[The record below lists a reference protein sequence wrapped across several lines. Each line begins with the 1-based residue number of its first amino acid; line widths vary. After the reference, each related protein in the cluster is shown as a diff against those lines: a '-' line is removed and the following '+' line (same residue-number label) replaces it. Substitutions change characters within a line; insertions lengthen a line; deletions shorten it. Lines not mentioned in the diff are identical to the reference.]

1 MPSARCSPSLR
12 TRAFTAGR
20 WASSAT
26 SNRFR
31 PVRSPRQTG
40 TERGSSRGAELAM
53 IRSRNSGVTNSPR
66 RRVANCEILR
76 VSRAVRQFS
85 RRWRSSSSAR
95 RTRTVSISPAK
106 RAHPLTPQYGP
117 SEPGAVEAALRGS
130 MPRPLDEQSR
140 RPTSQREKGPWGEGV
155 QLWRLSTANAV
166 VRRCS
171 APANELAH
179 SFGYASLSF
188 AQRAVFCEVS
198 VELARC
204 RGPRRLTCSMAAS
217 SSALAASA
225 AVAAASR
232 TNASKRSSCR
242 TASPSRSRWQTGQ
255 GSPS

>member
-1 MPSARCSPSLR
+1 
-12 TRAFTAGR
+12 
-20 WASSAT
+20 
-26 SNRFR
+26 
-31 PVRSPRQTG
+31 
-40 TERGSSRGAELAM
+40 M

-76 VSRAVRQFS
+76 VFRAVRQFS

-106 RAHPLTPQYGP
+106 RSASVNSAIRAKRTGCCGGCASRVNASSVRRAISAPN
-117 SEPGAVEAALRGS
+117 VAA
-130 MPRPLDEQSR
+130 
-140 RPTSQREKGPWGEGV
+140 GEGANV
-155 QLWRLSTANAV
+155 GRASSCGDCSTANAV

-171 APANELAH
+171 APAMN
-179 SFGYASLSF
+179 SRTASATPASPSPNARYSARFLSSSP
-188 AQRAVFCEVS
+188 V
-198 VELARC
+198 VESR
-204 RGPRRLTCSMAAS
+204 RRLTCSMAAS

-242 TASPSRSRWQTGQ
+242 TAWPSRSRWQTGQ